1 AVDAYHHG
9 NWERPTAAVRAN
21 FRIMR
26 LDQCFQLRPRHHR
39 RHLGQ
44 KHVALRALL
53 LPCKV
58 QRRKAQLR
66 IHPVPSESRAQCAM
80 LHAVVQKFLKNF
92 RGTPKHPTI
101 LIVDNDSGPEDLFKQ
116 LSSLLKKKVDGGD
129 KYYFVYANLYV
140 VPVPKVGADFTSME
154 QLFEAKKLAT
164 KLG

>member
-80 LHAVVQKFLKNF
+80 LHAVVQGFLKS
-92 RGTPKHPTI
+92 K
-101 LIVDNDSGPEDLFKQ
+101 
-116 LSSLLKKKVDGGD
+116 SLRIGKPACHWNEVLKKPFLTFPNNFTKVEWKVEIHTYLKLDELNVRVRERVPNLARQNLGD
-129 KYYFVYANLYV
+129 
-140 VPVPKVGADFTSME
+140 
-154 QLFEAKKLAT
+154 LAP
-164 KLG
+164 